1 MLAGLA
7 WRAAPLFTRPSMTR
21 SLLTLAC
28 VLITGTLPAA
38 DSQLVYFGSYTNG
51 DSKSRGIY
59 VSTFNQ
65 LTGVLS
71 PPELAAETPSPS
83 FLTLH
88 PSGKFLYA
96 VAEAEVPQI
105 SAFQVGLPGGRLQ
118 LLNQLPSGG
127 RGPCFVETDKTGKMA
142 FAAHY
147 TSGQI
152 SSFSLQKDGHLA
164 GPQTVLQHKGSSVD
178 AARQKGPHAH
188 SFRPSPDNRFALAC
202 DLGTDRVY
210 VYAIDPA
217 HGTFAP
223 HGEAALPP
231 GSGPR
236 HLAFHPN
243 GKWVFVNNEMLMTAS
258 TFAYDAAQGA
268 LLLKETVSTLPEA
281 DREKKGFSTAEIVVH
296 PNGKFVY
303 VSNRTHD
310 TLAIFAC
317 DADTGKLTLLENV
330 PAEGQV
336 PRNFALD
343 PTGNWML
350 VAHQASDSVAVFKVD
365 PQTGRLQFTGQK
377 IEVGKPCCVRFLA
390 VRQ

>member
-1 MLAGLA
+1 MI
-7 WRAAPLFTRPSMTR
+7 RP
-21 SLLTLAC
+21 LLTLAC
-28 VLITGTLPAA
+28 GLVTGTLVAA
-38 DSQLVYFGSYTNG
+38 DSQLVYFGSYTDG
-51 DSKSRGIY
+51 ASKSRGIY
-59 VSTFNQ
+59 VSNFNQ
-65 LTGVLS
+65 RTGVLS

-96 VAEAEVPQI
+96 VAEAEVPQV
-105 SAFQVGLPGGRLQ
+105 SAFQVGLPSGHLQ
-118 LLNQLPSGG
+118 LLNQLPTRGK
-127 RGPCFVETDKTGKMA
+127 GPCYVATDSTGQMA
-142 FAAHY
+142 FSAHY
-147 TSGQI
+147 TSGQL
-152 SSFSLQKDGHLA
+152 SSFSLEKDGQLV
-164 GPQTVLQHKGSSVD
+164 GPRTVVQHTGSSVNPE
-178 AARQKGPHAH
+178 RQKGPHAH

-217 HGTFAP
+217 HGTFTP

-243 GKWVFVNNEMLMTAS
+243 GKWVFVNNEMLMTVS
-258 TFAYDAAQGA
+258 TFAYDTAKGVLQR
-268 LLLKETVSTLPEA
+268 LETVSTLPEA
-281 DREKKGFSTAEIVVH
+281 DRDKKGFSSAEVVVH

-303 VSNRTHD
+303 VSNRAHD
-310 TLAIFAC
+310 TIAILAC
-317 DADTGKLTLLENV
+317 DASTGKLTLLENV
-330 PAEGQV
+330 SAEGKV

-343 PTGNWML
+343 LTGNWLL

-377 IEVGKPCCVRFLA
+377 VEVGSPCCVRFLA
-390 VRQ
+390 IQ